1 MRTRS
6 TKLFL
11 VGSAL
16 ALALAACDRP
26 PDQRGTAPDANRAAD
41 AARDAANRTADAG
54 KGVVD
59 KTQAMAN
66 DATITAKV
74 KSKFVADDQ
83 LKAHEIN
90 VDTKNGVVTLSG
102 SVADPASK
110 DRAAVVAREVEGV
123 TSVNNQLVVRSS

>member
-1 MRTRS
+1 MHNRS
-6 TKLFL
+6 KLL
-11 VGSAL
+11 LIGSLL
-16 ALALAACDRP
+16 AFSLAACDRP
-26 PDQRGTAPDANRAAD
+26 SEP
-41 AARDAANRTADAG
+41 RTAGDN

-59 KTQAMAN
+59 RTQAVAS

-102 SVADPASK
+102 SVSDPGSK
-110 DRAAVVAREVEGV
+110 ERAATVAREVEGV
-123 TSVNNQLVVRSS
+123 TSVDNKLTVRSS